1 MRARCAITRRRAGSS
16 KERIVAVIDHV
27 DAATLVQEADLGGRR
42 PSGPVARVIAWT
54 CVAWSLLQL
63 WYSSPLPFI
72 VNAFVLNSTEMRSLH
87 LGFGLFLA
95 YLVFPFAKRSPRDR
109 IPTQDWLL
117 AAGAAFCAA
126 YLFLFYREISNRP
139 GEPTMLDTVSAIIG
153 MLLLLEA
160 TRRVVGPPLAIIA
173 ILMLGYAFAGPH
185 MPDVIAHKGISISKA
200 VSHYWLTTEGVFG
213 VALGVSAS
221 YIFLFVLFG
230 ALLEKA
236 GAGNY
241 FIKVAFSLLGHMRG
255 GPAKAAVVSSGL
267 MGMISGS
274 SVANVVTCGTFTIPL
289 MKRVGYSAEK
299 AGAIEV
305 AAGVDGQIMPPVMGA
320 AAFLMAEYVGV
331 PYSEIVKNAFLP
343 AIISYIALFY
353 IVHLEACK
361 AGISG
366 LPRPANFSGWRRL
379 AGVLM
384 TVAGIVVVANVVYY
398 ALAWLKPLLGSA
410 ASWVIAGLIAVVY
423 VLLVRQVA
431 AEPDLTIEDPTAPVL
446 ALPPVKQTLLAGLH
460 FLLPVIVLVWAL
472 LVEELSPGLSAF
484 YAAILLIVILVTQR
498 PLLAFFRRQ
507 PVTSMICRAGFADLM
522 DGLERG
528 ARNMI
533 GIAVATAAAGIVVGT
548 VSVTGLGLVMT
559 EFVETVSAGNIIAM
573 LFLVAFICLV
583 LGMGMPTTASYI
595 VVSTLMAPVVVE
607 LGAQAGLIVPLVA
620 IHMFVFYFGL
630 MADVTPPVGLASFAA
645 AAISRADPIRTGI
658 TAFLYSIRTGILPF
672 MFIFNPQ
679 LLLIDIASWSQ
690 LILIVAAAI
699 TAMLAFAA
707 GTQGWLLT
715 RNRSYESALLLL
727 VTFTLLRPGFW
738 LDLAL
743 PRYDVLPPQALM
755 QQADTAPPGAG
766 LRVRIAGTTLE
777 GRRVRKSVLLPLAA
791 GDSGAQRIAG
801 AGLRVM
807 ALPTGL
813 QIMSVALHSPADKAG
828 FEQSFMVTG
837 IETERPR
844 PAKEWLFLPA
854 VMILIFIILAH
865 RRRMARPT
873 SPRSAR

>member
-1 MRARCAITRRRAGSS
+1 VTREIGA
-16 KERIVAVIDHV
+16 A
-27 DAATLVQEADLGGRR
+27 DAAAASLVQEADLGGRT
-42 PSGPVARVIAWT
+42 PSGWPARVVAWT
-54 CVAWSLLQL
+54 CLAWSLLQL
-63 WYSSPLPFI
+63 WYASPLPFTFN
-72 VNAFVLNSTEMRSLH
+72 VLVLNSTEMRSLH

-95 YLVFPFAKRSPRDR
+95 YLAFPFAARSPRDR
-109 IPTQDWLL
+109 IPLQDGVL
-117 AAGAAFCAA
+117 AAMAAFCGA
-126 YLFLFYREISNRP
+126 YLFLFYREIATRP
-139 GEPTMLDTVSAIIG
+139 GLPTTMDTVAAVAG
-153 MLLLLEA
+153 GVLLLEA

-185 MPDVIAHKGISISKA
+185 MPDVIAHKGVSLGKA
-200 VSHYWLTTEGVFG
+200 VSHFWLSTEGVFG

-230 ALLEKA
+230 SLLEKA

-241 FIKVAFSLLGHMRG
+241 FIKVAFALLGHLRG

-289 MKRVGYSAEK
+289 MKRVGYTAEK

-361 AGISG
+361 AGIEG
-366 LPRPANFSGWRRL
+366 IPAARGASAWRRL
-379 AGVLM
+379 AGAVTTL
-384 TVAGIVVVANVVYY
+384 AGIVIVGNVVYY
-398 ALAWLKPLLGSA
+398 AFGWLQPLLGAGS
-410 ASWVIAGLIAVVY
+410 SWLVLALLAVVY
-423 VLLVRQVA
+423 VVLVRQVA
-431 AEPDLTIEDPTAPVL
+431 KEPDLTIDDPNAPVL
-446 ALPPVKQTLLAGLH
+446 TLPPLKETLLAGLH
-460 FLLPVIVLVWAL
+460 FLLPIVVLVWAL

-484 YAAILLIVILVTQR
+484 YATVLLIAILLTQR
-498 PLLAFFRRQ
+498 PLLAFFRGEAAPLSRLR
-507 PVTSMICRAGFADLM
+507 SGYDDLVI
-522 DGLERG
+522 GLGKG

-533 GIAVATAAAGIVVGT
+533 GIALATAAAGIVVGT
-548 VSVTGLGLVMT
+548 VSLTGLGLVMT

-573 LFLVAFICLV
+573 LVLVAFICLV

-607 LGAQAGLIVPLVA
+607 LGAQSGLVVPLVA
-620 IHMFVFYFGL
+620 VHMFVFYFGL

-645 AAISRADPIRTGI
+645 AAISRSDPIRTGI
-658 TAFLYSIRTGILPF
+658 TAFWYSSRTAILPF

-679 LLLIDIASWSQ
+679 LLMIGIDSWWQ
-690 LILIVAAAI
+690 LVLVIAAAI

-707 GTQGWLLT
+707 GSQGWFLT
-715 RNRSYESALLLL
+715 RSRWWESIALLL

-738 LDLAL
+738 LDLATE
-743 PRYDVLPPQALM
+743 RYEIVPA
-755 QQADTAPPGAG
+755 ASIVERAAAAPPGTL
-766 LRVRIAGTTLE
+766 LRVRIGGTTLE
-777 GRRVRKSVLLPLAA
+777 GKDVEKTVLLPLAP
-791 GDSGAQRIAG
+791 GNDGAQRMAG

-807 ALPTGL
+807 SLPTGTRV
-813 QIMSVALHSPADKAG
+813 MSVGLNSAAEKAG
-828 FEQSFMVTG
+828 FEQGFTIGG
-837 IETERPR
+837 IEVERSR
-844 PAKEWLFLPA
+844 PAKEWLFVPA
-854 VMILIFIILAH
+854 VLLMVLVAWTQ
-865 RRRMARPT
+865 RRRDGTVPLADRK
-873 SPRSAR
+873 RVGGQA

>member
-1 MRARCAITRRRAGSS
+1 MNAPADT
-16 KERIVAVIDHV
+16 
-27 DAATLVQEADLGGRR
+27 DAAAALVQESDLGGRQPTGLPKR
-42 PSGPVARVIAWT
+42 IIAWA
-54 CVAWSLLQL
+54 CLAWSLLQL
-63 WYSSPLPFI
+63 WYASPLPFTL
-72 VNAFVLNSTEMRSLH
+72 NFFVLNSTEMRSLH

-95 YLVFPFAKRSPRDR
+95 YLAFPFGKRSPRQR
-109 IPTQDWLL
+109 IPAQEWVL
-117 AAGAAFCAA
+117 ALMAAFCGA
-126 YLFLFYREISNRP
+126 YLFLFYREIATRP
-139 GEPTMLDTVSAIIG
+139 GEPTTLDIVAAVLG

-160 TRRVVGPPLAIIA
+160 TRRVVGPPLAVIS
-173 ILMLGYAFAGPH
+173 ILMLIYAFAGPH
-185 MPDVIAHKGISISKA
+185 MPDVIAHKGVSLSKA
-200 VSHYWLTTEGVFG
+200 VSHFWLTTEGVFG

-241 FIKVAFSLLGHMRG
+241 FIKVAFALLGHMRG

-361 AGISG
+361 SGIKGIAPNAGV
-366 LPRPANFSGWRRL
+366 SGWRRI

-384 TVAGIVVVANVVYY
+384 TLAGIVIIGNLVYY
-398 ALAWLKPLLGSA
+398 GLGWLKPLLGA
-410 ASWVIAGLIAVVY
+410 GASWLILAVIAVAY

-431 AEPDLTIEDPTAPVL
+431 KEPDLAIDDPNAPVL
-446 ALPPVKQTLLAGLH
+446 ALPPLKQTLLAGLH
-460 FLLPVIVLVWAL
+460 YLLPIVVLVWAL
-472 LVEELSPGLSAF
+472 LVEQLSPGLSAF
-484 YAAILLIVILVTQR
+484 YATLLLMVILVTQK
-498 PLLAFFRRQ
+498 PLFAFFRRQ
-507 PVTSMICRAGFADLM
+507 PTPWSVLRAGVDDLI

-533 GIAVATAAAGIVVGT
+533 GIALATAAAGIIVGT

-559 EFVETVSAGNIIAM
+559 EFVEAVSAGNIMVM
-573 LFLVAFICLV
+573 LGLVAFVCLV

-607 LGAQAGLIVPLVA
+607 LGAQGGLVVPLVA
-620 IHMFVFYFGL
+620 VHMFVFYFGL

-658 TAFLYSIRTGILPF
+658 TAFWYSVRTGILPF

-679 LLLIDIASWSQ
+679 LLMIGITGIGQ
-690 LILIVAAAI
+690 LVLVIVAAI
-699 TAMLAFAA
+699 VAMLSFAA
-707 GTQGWLLT
+707 ATQGWFFT
-715 RNRSYESALLLL
+715 RNRWYESVALLL

-738 LDLAL
+738 VDM
-743 PRYDVLPPQALM
+743 VLPKYDLVAA
-755 QQADTAPPGAG
+755 QQITELAAHAPDNGA
-766 LRVRIAGTTLE
+766 LRVRIQGTTIEGKDVSKTVRLPLGDAGT
-777 GRRVRKSVLLPLAA
+777 
-791 GDSGAQRIAG
+791 GAQRIAH
-801 AGLRVM
+801 AGLRTMV
-807 ALPTGL
+807 LPTGV
-813 QIMSVALHSPADKAG
+813 QVMSVALNSAADKAG
-828 FEQSFMVTG
+828 FEQGFMVTG
-837 IETERPR
+837 IEVDHAR
-844 PAKEWLFLPA
+844 PAKEWLFIPA
-854 VMILIFIILAH
+854 LLLLALVAWMQ
-865 RRRMARPT
+865 RRRAGPDK
-873 SPRSAR
+873 PFGLQAA

>member
-1 MRARCAITRRRAGSS
+1 MKS
-16 KERIVAVIDHV
+16 EV
-27 DAATLVQEADLGGRR
+27 DAATLVQEADLGGRT
-42 PSGPVARVIAWT
+42 PSGVAARVVAWS
-54 CVAWSLLQL
+54 CLAWSLLQL
-63 WYSSPLPFI
+63 WYASPLPFTFN
-72 VNAFVLNSTEMRSLH
+72 VFVLNSTEMRSLH

-95 YLVFPFAKRSPRDR
+95 YLAFPFAKRSPRDR
-109 IPTQDWLL
+109 IPLQDWTF
-117 AAGAAFCAA
+117 AAIAAFCGA
-126 YLFLFYREISNRP
+126 YLFLFYREISTRP
-139 GEPTMLDTVSAIIG
+139 GQPTTIDIVAAVAG
-153 MLLLLEA
+153 MVLLLEA

-173 ILMLGYAFAGPH
+173 LLMLVYAFAGPH
-185 MPDVIAHKGISISKA
+185 MPDVIAHKGVSLSKA
-200 VSHYWLTTEGVFG
+200 VSHFWLSTEGVFG

-230 ALLEKA
+230 SLLEKA

-331 PYSEIVKNAFLP
+331 PYAEIVKNAFLP

-361 AGISG
+361 AGIAGIPGRPGTSQWWRVLG
-366 LPRPANFSGWRRL
+366 L
-379 AGVLM
+379 LM
-384 TVAGIVVVANVVYY
+384 TLAGIVVVGNLVYY
-398 ALAWLKPLLGSA
+398 GLGWLKPLLG
-410 ASWVIAGLIAVVY
+410 AGATWLLLALIALAY
-423 VLLVRQVA
+423 VALVRQVA
-431 AEPDLTIEDPTAPVL
+431 SEPDLTVDDPNAPVL
-446 ALPPVKQTLLAGLH
+446 VLPPLKETLLAGLH
-460 FLLPVIVLVWAL
+460 FLLPIVVLVWAL

-484 YAAILLIVILVTQR
+484 YAAVLLIFILVTQK
-498 PLLAFFRRQ
+498 PLIAYFRRQ
-507 PVTSMICRAGFADLM
+507 ALQRSVFRAGFDDLV

-533 GIAVATAAAGIVVGT
+533 GIALATAAAGIVVGT

-559 EFVETVSAGNIIAM
+559 EFVETVSAGNIMAM
-573 LFLVAFICLV
+573 LGLVAVVCLI

-607 LGAQAGLIVPLVA
+607 LGAQSGLVVPLVA
-620 IHMFVFYFGL
+620 VHMFVFYFGL

-658 TAFLYSIRTGILPF
+658 TAFWYSIRTGILPF

-679 LLLIDIASWSQ
+679 LLMIGVDSWWQLVLVVATAIA
-690 LILIVAAAI
+690 
-699 TAMLAFAA
+699 AMLAFAA
-707 GTQGWLLT
+707 ATQRWFIT
-715 RNRSYESALLLL
+715 RSRWYESILLLL

-738 LDLAL
+738 VDLAL
-743 PRYDVLPPQALM
+743 QRYDVAPAQTLLERA
-755 QQADTAPPGAG
+755 AAAPPGAG
-766 LRVRIAGTTLE
+766 LRVRIEGTTLE
-777 GRRVRKSVLLPLAA
+777 GKDVHKTVLLPLGAPGPGPQRLAA
-791 GDSGAQRIAG
+791 

-807 ALPTGL
+807 ALPGGTQVIG
-813 QIMSVALHSPADKAG
+813 VALKSPADKAG
-828 FEQSFMVTG
+828 FEQGFMVTG

-844 PAKEWLFLPA
+844 PAKEWLFVPAFALLAGIAWVQRRRAALPA
-854 VMILIFIILAH
+854 VPPPRHDLP
-865 RRRMARPT
+865 PT
-873 SPRSAR
+873 AEAS